1 MATSTLP
8 ADERVMV
15 VQRLTRPT
23 ASFSLTVSLIAWIE
37 AEARKRD
44 VSKSELVR
52 QIIDGARQQAA
63 AA

>member
-1 MATSTLP
+1 MTTTRYP
-8 ADERVMV
+8 AEDRVQLV
-15 VQRLTRPT
+15 SKVTFPT

-37 AEARKRD
+37 AEARKRG

-63 AA
+63 A